1 MTDQSRLLDLYVTGL
16 KNAHAMESQALS
28 IMRPQASRIE
38 AYPEVKSRI
47 ERHIAETEGQVER
60 LEGLLEQH
68 GSSKSMLKD
77 AALSVAGTAAA
88 LGHVPAGDEILK
100 NSFAD
105 FAFENFE
112 IASYKSLIVLARAAG
127 SEGDV
132 AVLERNLGEE
142 EAMANWLAE
151 NLEPLTTKFA
161 ALYAEGERAK
171 S

>member
-1 MTDQSRLLDLYVTGL
+1 MTDQSRLLDLYITGL

-28 IMRPQASRIE
+28 IMRPQVSRIE

-47 ERHIAETEGQVER
+47 EQHISETEGQVER
-60 LEGLLEQH
+60 LESLLEIH
-68 GSSKSMLKD
+68 GTSKSMLKD
-77 AALSVAGTAAA
+77 AALSIAGTAAA

-112 IASYKSLIVLARAAG
+112 IAAYKSLIVLAQTAG
-127 SEGDV
+127 NATDV
-132 AVLERNLGEE
+132 AVLEQNLEEE
-142 EAMANWLAE
+142 EAMASWLEE

-171 S
+171 T